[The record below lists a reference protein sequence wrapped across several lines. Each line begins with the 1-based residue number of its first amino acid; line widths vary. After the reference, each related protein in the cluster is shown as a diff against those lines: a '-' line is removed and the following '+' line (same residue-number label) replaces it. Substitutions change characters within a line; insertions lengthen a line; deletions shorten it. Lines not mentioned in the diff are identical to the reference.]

1 MFACL
6 LVSKII
12 LNRLQNNFHEICRLR
27 TGEKSLKFRTVAV
40 RVSVG
45 YPLLA
50 RNTKIDGGI
59 PSTECSLVCAC
70 AITQWPVFT
79 AQYRTAEFFGSG
91 VNVYACSVVYI
102 FVIRQLFSA
111 RPTACACLFRSCRLY
126 VNFTVFVET
135 VPVVVVCCFNGRP

>member
-12 LNRLQNNFHEICRLR
+12 LNRLQNNFHEVCRLR
-27 TGEKSLKFRTVAV
+27 TGEKSLKFRTVGV
-40 RVSVG
+40 RVSVACVG

-70 AITQWPVFT
+70 DHAVACVHCTTSYDRVFRQWCK
-79 AQYRTAEFFGSG
+79 R
-91 VNVYACSVVYI
+91 
-102 FVIRQLFSA
+102 IR
-111 RPTACACLFRSCRLY
+111 
-126 VNFTVFVET
+126 V
-135 VPVVVVCCFNGRP
+135 